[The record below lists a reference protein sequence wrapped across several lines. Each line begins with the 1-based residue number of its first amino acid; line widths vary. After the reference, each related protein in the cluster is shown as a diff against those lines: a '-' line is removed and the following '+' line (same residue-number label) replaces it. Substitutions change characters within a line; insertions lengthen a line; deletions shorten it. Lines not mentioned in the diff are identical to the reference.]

1 MQASERRRRPLTTG
15 RPSCSASGRPRLF
28 EHGTVDDGD
37 GWCNGAQRGQG
48 VELAIKRS
56 LVRFPARARLPDYSG
71 QVVHTHGPRRTESS
85 LLHGVVHR
93 MPLHLG
99 RVGGQVP
106 QIPSKVQRRSPCPD
120 GDRGKPPENGAF
132 AAQPQKLKNGC
143 IYSLSIFMAYFFKNV
158 VLSTIERLPS
168 FTALTRRKI
177 KLQQVYDS
185 MSTKMSSGI

>member
-48 VELAIKRS
+48 VELATKRS

-99 RVGGQVP
+99 RLGGQVP

-132 AAQPQKLKNGC
+132 AAQPQKLKN
-143 IYSLSIFMAYFFKNV
+143 
-158 VLSTIERLPS
+158 VLHLFPLDLYGILFQKRGL
-168 FTALTRRKI
+168 
-177 KLQQVYDS
+177 VYDREAAFFHS
-185 MSTKMSSGI
+185 AHEEEDKTATSLRFHEY

>member
-1 MQASERRRRPLTTG
+1 MYTHLTLQCRMQASERRRRPLTTD

-132 AAQPQKLKNGC
+132 AARPQKLKTVTFIPSRSLWYTFSKTWSCLRSTGC
-143 IYSLSIFMAYFFKNV
+143 LLSQR
-158 VLSTIERLPS
+158 SRGG
-168 FTALTRRKI
+168 R
-177 KLQQVYDS
+177 
-185 MSTKMSSGI
+185 